1 MAIEKPILLNV
12 PERIETDRLELRAV
26 TSGSGARTNAAV
38 VASIKEVAKY
48 MPWAN
53 PTPSVND
60 TEEWCR
66 QAHAKFIQREQF
78 QYHFF
83 LKGSDAFVGSVGL
96 FNIHWDVRKGEVGYW
111 IHTDHSGRGFMSEA
125 VRAIVKMAFAAL
137 KFERLEIRCDEGNE
151 RSARVAE
158 RCGFKL
164 EAKLRN
170 YARTTQGELRDDR
183 LYSLLPSDLGSP

>member
-1 MAIEKPILLNV
+1 MIEKPILLDV
-12 PERIETDRLELRAV
+12 PERIETERLELRAV

-53 PTPSVND
+53 PTPSVDD

-66 QAHAKFIQREQF
+66 RAHASFIKREQF

-83 LKGSDAFVGSVGL
+83 LKGSETFVGSVGV
-96 FNIHWDVRKGEVGYW
+96 FNIHWDVPKAEIGYW
-111 IHTDHSGRGFMSEA
+111 MHTDFAGKGYMSEA
-125 VRAIVKMAFAAL
+125 VRAIAKTFFETL
-137 KFERLEIRCDEGNE
+137 KFERLEIRCDQGNA

-158 RCGFKL
+158 RCGFKF

-170 YARTTQGELRDDR
+170 YARTTQGELRDD
-183 LYSLLPSDLGSP
+183 LLLSLIPADSR